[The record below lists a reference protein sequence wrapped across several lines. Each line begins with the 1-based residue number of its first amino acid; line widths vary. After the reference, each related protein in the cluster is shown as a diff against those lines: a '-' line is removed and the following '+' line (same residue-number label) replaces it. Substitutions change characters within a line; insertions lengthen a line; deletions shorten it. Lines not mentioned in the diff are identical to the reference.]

1 MSPPSADL
9 IAVLGMGALGRL
21 YAARLALSG
30 TQVSPL
36 HPRHQDDCNY
46 RLTDA
51 HGEHNLRLRWGWPL
65 LPPQALLVTVKAYQV
80 VTALTPW
87 APQIRN
93 LRLPLILLHNGMG
106 TLAPCQAL
114 LGEQVPILLAS
125 STHGALRDEQ
135 GHVRHTG
142 LGATTIGH
150 GAGPSLSPLFQQA
163 LCDLLERALPPLF
176 WTDHIEQ
183 ALWLKLAINAVINPL
198 TALHQCPN
206 GALAEGRFADQRQ
219 HLIAELAGF
228 FSHAGIALDE
238 ARLTATI
245 DATIAATAGNLSSMN
260 RDLAAGRRTEI
271 DAITGHL
278 LAEARQHGLVLEQHQ
293 RLYDAIKHAEQQ

>member
-1 MSPPSADL
+1 
-9 IAVLGMGALGRL
+9 MGALGRL

-30 TQVSPL
+30 TQISPL
-36 HPRHQDDCNY
+36 HPRHQGDCDY

-51 HGEHNLRLRWGWPL
+51 HGEHNLQFRWGWPS

-80 VTALTPW
+80 VAALNPW
-87 APQIRN
+87 AGQIRA

-106 TLAPCQAL
+106 TLGPCQAL

-125 STHGALRDEQ
+125 STHGALRDEY
-135 GHVRHTG
+135 GNVCHTG
-142 LGATTIGH
+142 IGSTTLGQGS
-150 GAGPSLSPLFQQA
+150 GPRLNDEERQA
-163 LCDLLERALPPLF
+163 LCQLLERGLPPLF

-206 GALAEGRFADQRQ
+206 GALAERRFADQRQ

-238 ARLTATI
+238 PRLTATI

-293 RLYDAIKHAEQQ
+293 RLYDAIKHVEQQ

>member
-1 MSPPSADL
+1 
-9 IAVLGMGALGRL
+9 MGALGRL

-30 TQVSPL
+30 TPVSPL
-36 HPRHQDDCNY
+36 HPRHQGDCNY

-51 HGEHNLRLRWGWPL
+51 HGEHEVKLRWGWPAT
-65 LPPQALLVTVKAYQV
+65 PPLALLVTVKAYQV

-87 APQIRN
+87 AAKIAA

-106 TLAPCQAL
+106 TLGPCRAL

-125 STHGALRDEQ
+125 STHGALRDELDN
-135 GHVRHTG
+135 VRHTG
-142 LGATTIGH
+142 IGATTVGQ
-150 GAGPSLSPLFQQA
+150 GAGPALSPLLQQA
-163 LCDLLERALPPLF
+163 LCQLLQRALPPLH
-176 WTDHIEQ
+176 WSDHIEQ

-206 GALAEGRFADQRQ
+206 GALAEQRFADQRQ
-219 HLIAELAGF
+219 RLIAELADF

-245 DATIAATAGNLSSMN
+245 DATISATASNLSSMN

-278 LAEARQHGLVLEQHQ
+278 LAEARQHGLVLAQHQ
-293 RLYDAIKHAEQQ
+293 QLYDAIRRAEQH